1 VIVAD
6 RGVLASLVLIA
17 PALGVA
23 LYEVLGTGGFDRTF
37 APSPADPK
45 VMLPTPNLGT
55 LNVVFGL
62 TFCMALIGTAN
73 SFREICKELP
83 IYKRERSVGLSVS
96 AYVTSKVLVLVPL
109 TMLQAAALVLI
120 ALIHQHGPKQAA
132 LFHAW
137 PPGELVFDVAL
148 TGVAAMA
155 LGLVISAVANSSDKA
170 TPLLAGVLAFQLLLA
185 GALFDLRERPGMREL
200 SYLTSTRWG
209 FGAAAASTNLPF
221 LAVNKCHRPPKQGC
235 DADWQHTRRA
245 WERDLAGLGG
255 VFLVSAVAT
264 GVFLR
269 RRDPKLPKRR

>member
-1 VIVAD
+1 MGINTNS
-6 RGVLASLVLIA
+6 R
-17 PALGVA
+17 PAA
-23 LYEVLGTGGFDRTF
+23 
-37 APSPADPK
+37 
-45 VMLPTPNLGT
+45 
-55 LNVVFGL
+55 
-62 TFCMALIGTAN
+62 
-73 SFREICKELP
+73 
-83 IYKRERSVGLSVS
+83 
-96 AYVTSKVLVLVPL
+96 
-109 TMLQAAALVLI
+109 
-120 ALIHQHGPKQAA
+120 PKQAA

-209 FGAAAASTNLPF
+209 FGAGAASTNLPF
-221 LAVNKCHRPPKQGC
+221 LAVNKCHRPPKQSC